1 MDHVHAVDNVL
12 DDYTARKLIERID
25 ENKDGPLSE
34 ATYKVNISKRP
45 VLEYYKNN
53 CVSFFVPAAFTALAI
68 LEKDAFQFSASDLQK
83 AYLFLQ
89 DFFKYEFAFD
99 LDKAPDFYLRKTIKS
114 FIDDA
119 IIIPHPTLPETY
131 NITSAGFR
139 KLKHYSHF
147 LKTYFES
154 YWIVLHYFRRTPQ
167 DGKPAKDKLKKIQ
180 AYGNRLYKNN
190 EIDLIESLS
199 KINYL
204 NGINFFTT
212 HNVKGSEDGEKI
224 QFYTDVI
231 QNYLARINH

>member
-1 MDHVHAVDNVL
+1 
-12 DDYTARKLIERID
+12 
-25 ENKDGPLSE
+25 
-34 ATYKVNISKRP
+34 
-45 VLEYYKNN
+45 
-53 CVSFFVPAAFTALAI
+53 VPAAFTALAI

-99 LDKAPDFYLRKTIKS
+99 VDKAPDFYLRKTIKS

-139 KLKHYSHF
+139 KLKHYAQF

-154 YWIVLHYFRRTPQ
+154 YWIVLRYFRRNPQ
-167 DGKPAKDKLKKIQ
+167 SGNAVKEKLKKIQ
-180 AYGNRLYKNN
+180 TYGNRLYKNK

-199 KINYL
+199 KINYM

-212 HNVKGSEDGEKI
+212 HNVKGSEDDEKI
-224 QFYTDVI
+224 EFYTDVI
-231 QNYLARINH
+231 QNYLGRINH